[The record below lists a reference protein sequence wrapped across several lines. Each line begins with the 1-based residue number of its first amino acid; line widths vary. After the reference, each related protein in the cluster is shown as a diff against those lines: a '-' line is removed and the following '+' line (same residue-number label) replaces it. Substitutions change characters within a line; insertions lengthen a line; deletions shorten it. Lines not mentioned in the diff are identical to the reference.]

1 MPAAMAG
8 FDPGQSYTWQFL
20 TAAGGIS
27 GFNPEQFTVDTS
39 HFLNPTSGT
48 FSVTP
53 AGTGLAL
60 TYSAVPEPGAM
71 MPLAALCASG
81 LLLRKRRRE
90 TA

>member
-1 MPAAMAG
+1 
-8 FDPGQSYTWQFL
+8 
-20 TAAGGIS
+20 
-27 GFNPEQFTVDTS
+27 
-39 HFLNPTSGT
+39 
-48 FSVTP
+48 
-53 AGTGLAL
+53 LAL